1 MKKEGQDFLKTS
13 KFCQTYNIK
22 LIEKRETHCVE
33 HEEKLELLKQ
43 EAMCSVRNSMT
54 WWLQQIKRT
63 HEAKDRMQGLMI
75 CANSPFSLLKTN
87 YDTGSLHYTAY
98 KRIKHCF
105 WATNTLGA

>member
-1 MKKEGQDFLKTS
+1 M
-13 KFCQTYNIK
+13 
-22 LIEKRETHCVE
+22 R
-33 HEEKLELLKQ
+33 
-43 EAMCSVRNSMT
+43 VRNSMT
-54 WWLQQIKRT
+54 WWLRQIKRT

-87 YDTGSLHYTAY
+87 YDTGSLRYIAY